1 MRLASLIL
9 ALTLSAATA
18 LAHHSF
24 APFEMEKDITLEG
37 SVIEFRFGNPHSHIL
52 IRVTAHENPSY
63 VGNWDVEG
71 GAANIMRRQGWTRE
85 TYKPGDAI
93 KVVGHPM
100 RDGSKGLSLFYAIM
114 PDGQRLY
121 HDIARPKDEAAR

>member
-1 MRLASLIL
+1 MNRLAVFTVTAL
-9 ALTLSAATA
+9 AIGFTGMA

-37 SVIEFRFGNPHSHIL
+37 TVLDYQFGNPHSHIL
-52 IRVTAHENPSY
+52 MKVTAHENAAY

-71 GAANIMRRQGWTRE
+71 GSANIMRRQGWTRN
-85 TYKPGDAI
+85 TYKIGDPI

-100 RDGSKGLSLFYAIM
+100 RDGTKGLSLFYAIL
-114 PDGQRLY
+114 PDGTRLY
-121 HDIARPKDEAAR
+121 HDIARPKE

>member
-1 MRLASLIL
+1 MKGSAVSALVVLMMALAGG
-9 ALTLSAATA
+9 A

-37 SVIEFRFGNPHSHIL
+37 TVLEYQFGNPHSHIL
-52 IRVTAHENPSY
+52 IKVAAHEIAAY

-71 GAANIMRRQGWTRE
+71 GSANIMRRQGWTRN
-85 TYKPGDAI
+85 TYKAGDPI

-100 RDGSKGLSLFYAIM
+100 RDGSKGLSLFYAIL
-114 PDGQRLY
+114 PDDTRLY
-121 HDIARPKDEAAR
+121 HDIARPKE